1 MLKAIQRY
9 FILLICTLAWH
20 LPAAGQDA
28 DASLD
33 TLRFITNKNTFS
45 TTDAKQFNKHIRELY
60 KVTPDS
66 VLYYIQ
72 QTREGN
78 VSASHAEIARILLIE
93 GIIHKNLGNYE
104 TALQIY
110 DKAEAIYEKLND
122 KIGQGKVSTNRGVVY
137 KRQGDYTK
145 ALETYIKAKEYKA
158 TDNNPRSMLAVNN
171 NIAALYNKL
180 YIFDKAAY
188 YLHENI
194 RLANELELYNRLPAY
209 HHNLANNYLLRYENV
224 KEKTKVSYLLDST
237 IQNYQLALAHL
248 PANKYPSSEATILHG
263 MALVFQM
270 QGDIEKSESYFRRSL
285 NLARKS
291 GATKGIQKSLQGLG
305 VLLCD
310 NNRKEEGL
318 EYLEEAYQL
327 AASQNELAYISKIS
341 GKLAIEF
348 EEIEDFKNSAKY
360 YKVYIRTKDSLR
372 EMEKRGQLQAL
383 SEEFHNRELQNQVK
397 ILRNQAK
404 QQTAGVD
411 LIRSKQQQSRR
422 LQVIL
427 MIASALFLVGLLY
440 SSYSAIGMKK
450 AYYALLHRNFQVT
463 VMQRNTAIQNRHIT
477 QKNQIKTR
485 MFQIISHD
493 LRSPLT
499 SLDSFARL
507 IPMWLEENDIKS
519 LKEVSHSVED
529 SVGRILALVDNLL
542 SWATNQEGE
551 IPYDPESITLR
562 SAAQESIELY
572 KPMAKSKKISLSN
585 HIPLEYEAHADKH
598 ILSTVFRN
606 LVNNAIKYTPEGG
619 EVHVGIQPNTD
630 REDLTVYVKDT
641 GVGISKDKQEE
652 LFALTR
658 TRSRGTRGEEGN
670 GLGLFFCKEFIE
682 LNKGTISIE
691 SEEGAGTCVYFTV
704 PSASRALNEAE
715 NHEHSLS

>member
-1 MLKAIQRY
+1 MPKTIQR
-9 FILLICTLAWH
+9 FLILITCTLAWH
-20 LPAAGQDA
+20 LPVAGQDA
-28 DASLD
+28 GASLD
-33 TLRFITNKNTFS
+33 TLRFITNKKTFNTA
-45 TTDAKQFNKHIRELY
+45 DAKLFNKHIRELY
-60 KVTPDS
+60 TLTPDS
-66 VLYYIQ
+66 VLFYIQ

-78 VSASHAEIARILLIE
+78 VSASNAEIARILLIE
-93 GIIHKNLGNYE
+93 GIIHKNQGNYE
-104 TALQIY
+104 TALEIY
-110 DKAEAIYEKLND
+110 SKAEAIYEKLND
-122 KIGQGKVSTNRGVVY
+122 KIGLGKVSTNRGVVY

-158 TDNNPRSMLAVNN
+158 TENNPRSMLAVNN
-171 NIAALYNKL
+171 NIASLYNRL
-180 YIFDKAAY
+180 YVLDKAAF
-188 YLHENI
+188 YLQENI
-194 RLANELELYNRLPAY
+194 RLANKLKLYNRLHAY
-209 HHNLANNYLLRYENV
+209 HHNLANNFMKRYDIA
-224 KEKTKVSYLLDST
+224 KEKSSVSHLLDSS
-237 IQNYQLALAHL
+237 IMNYKKALAYL
-248 PANKYPSSEATILHG
+248 PHNKYPAGETLILSG
-263 MALVFQM
+263 IALIYRTKGNF
-270 QGDIEKSESYFRRSL
+270 IKSESFFRRAL
-285 NLARKS
+285 NLARKAE
-291 GATKGIQKSLQGLG
+291 GTKSEQKALQGLG
-305 VLLCD
+305 QLLCD

-318 EYLEEAYQL
+318 EYLKEAYEL
-327 AASQNELAYISKIS
+327 AAKQNELANISKLS
-341 GKLAIEF
+341 GKLATEYN
-348 EEIEDFKNSAKY
+348 EIEDFKNSTKY
-360 YKVYIRTKDSLR
+360 YKIYIAAKDTLR
-372 EMEKRGQLQAL
+372 EMERKGALQEL

-427 MIASALFLVGLLY
+427 MIASALFLFGLLY

-507 IPMWLEENDIKS
+507 IPMWIEDNDINS

-606 LVNNAIKYTPEGG
+606 LVNNAIKYTPDGG
-619 EVHVGIQPNTD
+619 EVHVGIQPKTD
-630 REDLTVYVKDT
+630 NEDLTVYVKDT

-691 SEEGAGTCVYFTV
+691 SEEGAGTCVYFTI

-715 NHEHSLS
+715 HEHTLS